1 MNTPRSRE
9 ASLACEPSLPQRFDI
24 AAAALTTRP
33 RESHS
38 EDGYLVAELRPS
50 LTVKQSSTDLPPSGM
65 FRGNESGVLM
75 IVADG
80 FGEFSQGSLASR
92 LAIEGAACFALEHL
106 RGEDPRDSSPESKPR
121 LSLPGVRRKLRRA
134 IEASEDLVRE
144 VIPEEISAASTL
156 TLGYLVWPL
165 LYVAH
170 VGNTRAYVLRN
181 GELSQLTDDHVTSR
195 QTLKQ
200 DEVTLRCIDSQHA
213 PWPELVWNCVGNQDS
228 RAQPDISKFVLEPY
242 DRWLFCSDG
251 LSETLSRE
259 EIARVMLENSS
270 AARAAEALTNLASE
284 RANDD
289 RDITAICGAVVANA
303 PSKQRPLRLEELTLS
318 GAPGR
323 THRTNLS
330 L

>member
-9 ASLACEPSLPQRFDI
+9 ADLACKPSLPQRFDV

-50 LTVKQSSTDLPPSGM
+50 LTVKQSSTDLPSSGM

-106 RGEDPRDSSPESKPR
+106 RGEAPESFPESKPR
-121 LSLPGVRRKLRRA
+121 LSLPGVRRKLQRA
-134 IEASEDLVRE
+134 VEASEELVRE

-181 GELSQLTDDHVTSR
+181 GELSQLTNDHVTSR

-200 DEVTLRCIDSQHA
+200 EDVTLMHIDSKHA

-228 RAQPDISKFVLEPY
+228 RAQPEISKFVLEPY

-251 LSETLSRE
+251 LSETLSRAE
-259 EIARVMLENSS
+259 MAHVMLENSS

-284 RANDD
+284 RAKDN
-289 RDITAICGAVVANA
+289 RDITAICGAVAA
-303 PSKQRPLRLEELTLS
+303 PPPGKQRQSRLEEIALS
-318 GAPGR
+318 GAPGQ

-330 L
+330 F